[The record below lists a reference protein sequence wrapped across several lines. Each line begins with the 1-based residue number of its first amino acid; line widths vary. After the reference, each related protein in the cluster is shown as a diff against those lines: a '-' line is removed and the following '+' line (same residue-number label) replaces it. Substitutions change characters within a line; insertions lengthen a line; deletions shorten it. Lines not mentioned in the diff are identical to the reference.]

1 MTRYFAA
8 ANPEKAGPVA
18 NDSGYFSWFSQKT
31 FLLTNEIFAA
41 MGIKILLYSALFIV
55 ASYFLFAGLVA
66 AESFLVPL
74 ITAMVL
80 AFLVLPIASKLER
93 RGWPRALSTI
103 VSALALLVVV
113 VGFTLMLFQQIRG
126 FTDDWEEIQEKL
138 EERLVDLSNFLE
150 KNTPLNNVSFNFA
163 GSGDKDNEEDERK
176 GERDQGTQVD
186 NLREQEE
193 ERDEQGEEDLKMEEA
208 AKAVGEQVVTTVG
221 AVFGLLGYFLI
232 TFVYVFFFIYFRSR
246 FREFIL
252 RFFPHTQRREVTE
265 IISRASVV
273 SRRYLA
279 GRLFLMVILAGL
291 YYGGLAISGL
301 ENALFIALIS
311 AALSIIPI
319 VGNFIGFFIAVLVSQ
334 LTDGEFGQ
342 IIGISVTFLIAQ
354 FIDTYILQPIVLG
367 DRVDVHPFFI
377 ILTVILGNE
386 VWGVMGMVL
395 AIPLFAIITV
405 VCRHV
410 PALNPFGYLFSKK
423 DIDETEES
431 KDDKREMER
440 TGE

>member
-1 MTRYFAA
+1 
-8 ANPEKAGPVA
+8 
-18 NDSGYFSWFSQKT
+18 
-31 FLLTNEIFAA
+31 
-41 MGIKILLYSALFIV
+41 MGKKILLYSALFIV
-55 ASYFLFAGLVA
+55 ASYFLFTGLVA
-66 AESFLVPL
+66 AEAFLVPL

-80 AFLVLPIASKLER
+80 AFLVLPIANKLER
-93 RGWPRALSTI
+93 RGWNKALSTI

-113 VGFTLMLFQQIRG
+113 AGFTLMLFQQIRG
-126 FTDDWEEIQEKL
+126 FTQDWDDIQEKL
-138 EERLVDLSNFLE
+138 EERLVDLSKFLE
-150 KNTPLNNVSFNFA
+150 ENTPLNNVSFNF
-163 GSGDKDNEEDERK
+163 GSGGEKNSEEDSRK
-176 GERDQGTQVD
+176 DDRDQGTQGENRRQQEQD
-186 NLREQEE
+186 GDEQEGDEQEE
-193 ERDEQGEEDLKMEEA
+193 KDLKMEEA
-208 AKAVGEQVVTTVG
+208 AQAVGEQVVTTVG

-232 TFVYVFFFIYFRSR
+232 TFVYIFFFIYFRGR

-252 RFFPHTQRREVTE
+252 RFFPHPRRREVNE
-265 IISRASVV
+265 IISKASVV

-291 YYGGLAISGL
+291 YFAGLALSGL

-319 VGNFIGFFIAVLVSQ
+319 VGNFIGFFIAVLVSL
-334 LTDGEFGQ
+334 LTNGELGQ
-342 IIGISVTFLIAQ
+342 IVGISITFIIAQ

-431 KDDKREMER
+431 KNEKRIMEEN
-440 TGE
+440 GE

>member
-1 MTRYFAA
+1 
-8 ANPEKAGPVA
+8 
-18 NDSGYFSWFSQKT
+18 
-31 FLLTNEIFAA
+31 
-41 MGIKILLYSALFIV
+41 MGKKILLYSALFIV

-66 AESFLVPL
+66 AEPFLVPL

-80 AFLVLPIASKLER
+80 AFLVLPIANKLER
-93 RGWPRALSTI
+93 RGWSKALSTI
-103 VSALALLVVV
+103 VSTLALLVVV
-113 VGFTLMLFQQIRG
+113 AGFSLMLFQQIRS
-126 FTDDWEEIQEKL
+126 FTDDWDEIQEKL
-138 EERLVDLSNFLE
+138 EERLVDLSKYIE
-150 KNTPLNNVSFNFA
+150 ENTPLNNVSFNF
-163 GSGDKDNEEDERK
+163 GSRGNEDKEED
-176 GERDQGTQVD
+176 ERDQGTQGD
-186 NLREQEE
+186 NRRQQVEEPEEQEE
-193 ERDEQGEEDLKMEEA
+193 EETEGQEEEDELKMEEA
-208 AKAVGEQVVTTVG
+208 AQAVGEQVVTTVG
-221 AVFGLLGYFLI
+221 AVFGFFGYFLI
-232 TFVYVFFFIYFRSR
+232 TFVYVFLFIYFRGR

-252 RFFPHTQRREVTE
+252 RFFPHPRRREVNE
-265 IISRASVV
+265 IISKASVV

-291 YYGGLAISGL
+291 YFAGLALSGL

-319 VGNFIGFFIAVLVSQ
+319 VGNFIGFFIAVLVSL
-334 LTDGEFGQ
+334 LTNGELGQ
-342 IIGISVTFLIAQ
+342 IVGISITFIIAQ

-423 DIDETEES
+423 DIDET
-431 KDDKREMER
+431 
-440 TGE
+440 